1 MAWLFRESCLHDMT
15 RKIFNM
21 KSNSVKLKQPRHMIG
36 KSLLLSCLL
45 AASFTVSSAEQEQS
59 ELELYTQFLDQYEAY
74 RASQASAMFDVSW
87 ESVRAQAQK
96 AELLLAEAEHI
107 DLKKLPHH
115 EQVILKTLR
124 SRLEFFAH
132 EDDSYY
138 LTFSAAP
145 YRGGILFSR
154 MPMMLAPQDLST
166 PAGREAW
173 LGVLSAFSQYIRDL
187 DFKHKAQKERGIL
200 LPKPAILGIRDLYAS
215 QADIAQ
221 QQLEIA
227 VQKVAEYDDKVA
239 KEFKERA
246 LATLNSEFIS
256 ALQQFADTLGDEY
269 FSMAPERGGLWQY
282 PGGPEEYR
290 RLIKRYIAEDVDPKD
305 LFKRAQGYV
314 DDLEAKMAVISQE
327 MGFSGSSAEFKKQLW
342 TDLEQ
347 RPKNAQDIK
356 DTMLGYTAEITE
368 QLPKWF
374 GRLPKA
380 PHSAEA
386 IDPEVAKTVD
396 RGYFSPPNPL
406 NPVGIYYFKGFDMPS
421 YIYSDIAHLGAH
433 ELIPGHHF
441 QISLMLENE
450 SLPPA
455 LRRLGRFSG
464 FAEAWAEYAANLGV
478 EMGVFDTPLE
488 RYGILGQTLAMGAT
502 AAVVDIGYNYYG
514 WSYEEAEAYLD
525 KHCWG
530 PDCVPGSTS
539 RTFNGSV
546 ISATDLPGY
555 ILPYHLSYRKLLE
568 LREKAEKAL
577 GDRFDIREFHDAMLE
592 YGIIP
597 MDVLEFHIDHFI
609 DIRSK

>member
-1 MAWLFRESCLHDMT
+1 
-15 RKIFNM
+15 M
-21 KSNSVKLKQPRHMIG
+21 KSNSVKPKQPRFMIG

-45 AASFTVSSAEQEQS
+45 TASFTVSSAEQEQS

-74 RASQASAMFDVSW
+74 SASQASAMFDVSW
-87 ESVRAQAQK
+87 ESVQAKAQK

-115 EQVILKTLR
+115 EQVILKTLS
-124 SRLEFFAH
+124 SRLENFAH

-138 LTFSAAP
+138 LSFSAAP
-145 YRGGILFSR
+145 YRGGLMFSR
-154 MPMMLAPQDLST
+154 MPMMLAAQDLST
-166 PAGREAW
+166 RAGREAW
-173 LGVLSAFSQYIRDL
+173 LGVLSVFSQYIRDL

-200 LPKPAILGIRDLYAS
+200 LPKPAVLGIRDLYAS

-246 LATLNSEFIS
+246 LATLNSEFIP

-290 RLIKRYIAEDVDPKD
+290 WLIKQKLAEDVDPKD

-386 IDPEVAKTVD
+386 IDPRLAKTVD

-421 YIYSDIAHLGAH
+421 YIYSDIAHLAAH

-450 SLPPA
+450 SLPQSA
-455 LRRLGRFSG
+455 LTGLGSVGG

-502 AAVVDIGYNYYG
+502 AAVVDIGYNYHG

-568 LREKAEKAL
+568 LREKAVKAL

-609 DIRSK
+609 EIRSK

>member
-1 MAWLFRESCLHDMT
+1 
-15 RKIFNM
+15 M
-21 KSNSVKLKQPRHMIG
+21 KSNSVKPKQPRFMIG

-45 AASFTVSSAEQEQS
+45 TASFTVSSAEQEQS

-74 RASQASAMFDVSW
+74 SASQASAMFDVSW
-87 ESVRAQAQK
+87 ESVQAKAQK

-115 EQVILKTLR
+115 EQVILKTLS
-124 SRLEFFAH
+124 SRLENFAH

-138 LTFSAAP
+138 LSFSAAP
-145 YRGGILFSR
+145 YRGGLMFSR
-154 MPMMLAPQDLST
+154 MPMMLAAQDLST

-173 LGVLSAFSQYIRDL
+173 LGVLSVFSQYIRDL

-200 LPKPAILGIRDLYAS
+200 LPKPAVLGIRDLYAS
-215 QADIAQ
+215 QVDIAQ

-246 LATLNSEFIS
+246 LATLNSEFIP

-290 RLIKRYIAEDVDPKD
+290 WLIKQSLAEDVDPKD

-386 IDPEVAKTVD
+386 IDPRLAKTVD

-421 YIYSDIAHLGAH
+421 YIYSDIAHLAAH

-450 SLPPA
+450 SLPQSA
-455 LRRLGRFSG
+455 LTGLSSVNG

-568 LREKAEKAL
+568 LREKAVKAL

-609 DIRSK
+609 EIRSK

>member
-1 MAWLFRESCLHDMT
+1 
-15 RKIFNM
+15 M
-21 KSNSVKLKQPRHMIG
+21 KSNSLKPKQPRYLIG

-45 AASFTVSSAEQEQS
+45 AASFIVSSAEQEQS
-59 ELELYTQFLDQYEAY
+59 ELELYSQFLDQYEAY
-74 RASQASAMFDVSW
+74 GASQASAMFDVSW
-87 ESVRAQAQK
+87 ESVQAQAQK
-96 AELLLAEAEHI
+96 AELLLAEAAHI

-115 EQVILKTLR
+115 EQVILKTLS

-154 MPMMLAPQDLST
+154 MPMMLAAQDLST
-166 PAGREAW
+166 PVGREGW
-173 LGVLSAFSQYIRDL
+173 LGVISVLSKYIRDL
-187 DFKHKAQKERGIL
+187 DVKHKAQKERGIL

-221 QQLEIA
+221 RQLEIA
-227 VQKVAEYDDKVA
+227 VQKVAEYDEKVA

-290 RLIKRYIAEDVDPKD
+290 WLIKRYIAEDVDPKD

-314 DDLEAKMAVISQE
+314 DDLETKMAVISQE

-386 IDPEVAKTVD
+386 IDPELAKTVD
-396 RGYFSPPNPL
+396 RGYFLPPNPL

-455 LRRLGRFSG
+455 LGGLDSFGG
-464 FAEAWAEYAANLGV
+464 FVEAWAEYAANLGV

-539 RTFNGSV
+539 RSFNGSV
-546 ISATDLPGY
+546 ISATDLPGF

>member
-1 MAWLFRESCLHDMT
+1 
-15 RKIFNM
+15 
-21 KSNSVKLKQPRHMIG
+21 MIG
-36 KSLLLSCLL
+36 KSLLLSFCL
-45 AASFTVSSAEQEQS
+45 AASFTVSGAEQEQS
-59 ELELYTQFLDQYEAY
+59 ELELYTQFLERYEKY
-74 RASQASAMFDVSW
+74 SQSLASAVFDISW
-87 ESVRAQAQK
+87 ESVQARAQQ
-96 AELLLAEAEHI
+96 AEALLAEVQSI
-107 DLKKLPHH
+107 DLQKLPHH
-115 EQVILKTLR
+115 EQVILKTLS
-124 SRLEFFAH
+124 SRLEFSAH
-132 EDDSYY
+132 EDDSYF

-145 YRGGILFSR
+145 YRGGIMFSR
-154 MPMMLAPQDLST
+154 MPMMLAAQDLST

-173 LGVLSAFSQYIRDL
+173 LGVLSTFSQYIRDL
-187 DFKHKAQKERGIL
+187 DIKHKEQKERGIL
-200 LPKPAILGIRDLYAS
+200 LPKPALLGIRDLYKS
-215 QADIAQ
+215 QADIVQ
-221 QQLEIA
+221 RQLEIA
-227 VQKVAEYDDKVA
+227 VQKIAEYDDKVA

-246 LATLNSEFIS
+246 VAALESEFIS

-290 RLIKRYIAEDVDPKD
+290 WLIKRFIAEDVDPKE

-314 DDLEAKMAVISQE
+314 DDLEAKMAMISKD

-356 DTMLGYTAEITE
+356 DTMLGYTAEISE

-380 PHSAEA
+380 PHSAKA
-386 IDPEVAKTVD
+386 IDPELAKTVD
-396 RGYFSPPNPL
+396 RGYFAPPNPM

-421 YIYSDIAHLGAH
+421 YIYSDVAHLGAH

-441 QISLMLENE
+441 HVSLMLENE
-450 SLPPA
+450 SLPPVM
-455 LRRLGRFSG
+455 RSLGVLGGSSPG
-464 FAEAWAEYAANLGV
+464 ITEAWAEYAANLGV

-555 ILPYHLSYRKLLE
+555 ILP
-568 LREKAEKAL
+568 
-577 GDRFDIREFHDAMLE
+577 
-592 YGIIP
+592 
-597 MDVLEFHIDHFI
+597 
-609 DIRSK
+609 

>member
-1 MAWLFRESCLHDMT
+1 
-15 RKIFNM
+15 M
-21 KSNSVKLKQPRHMIG
+21 KSNSVKPKQPRYMIG
-36 KSLLLSCLL
+36 KSLLLSFCL
-45 AASFTVSSAEQEQS
+45 AASFTVSGAEQEQS
-59 ELELYTQFLDQYEAY
+59 ELELYTQFLERYEKY
-74 RASQASAMFDVSW
+74 SQSQASAVFDISR
-87 ESVRAQAQK
+87 ESVQARAQQ
-96 AELLLAEAEHI
+96 AEALLAEVQSI
-107 DLKKLPHH
+107 DLQKLPHH
-115 EQVILKTLR
+115 EQVILKTLS
-124 SRLEFFAH
+124 SRLEAFAH

-145 YRGGILFSR
+145 YRGGLMFSR
-154 MPMMLAPQDLST
+154 MPMMLAAQDLST

-173 LGVLSAFSQYIRDL
+173 LGVLSVFSQYIRDL

-200 LPKPAILGIRDLYAS
+200 LPKPAVLGIRDLYAS

-239 KEFKERA
+239 KEFKDRA
-246 LATLNSEFIS
+246 LATLNSEFIP

-290 RLIKRYIAEDVDPKD
+290 WLIKQSLAEDVDPKD

-356 DTMLGYTAEITE
+356 DTLLGYTAEITE

-386 IDPEVAKTVD
+386 IDPGLAKTLD

-421 YIYSDIAHLGAH
+421 YIYSDIAHLAAH

-450 SLPPA
+450 SLPQSA
-455 LRRLGRFSG
+455 LTGLSSVNG

-539 RTFNGSV
+539 TTFNGSV

-568 LREKAEKAL
+568 LREKAVKAL

>member
-1 MAWLFRESCLHDMT
+1 
-15 RKIFNM
+15 M
-21 KSNSVKLKQPRHMIG
+21 KSNSVKPKQPRFMIG

-45 AASFTVSSAEQEQS
+45 TASFTVSSAEQEQS

-74 RASQASAMFDVSW
+74 SASQASAMFDVSW
-87 ESVRAQAQK
+87 ESVQAKAQK

-115 EQVILKTLR
+115 EQVILKTLS
-124 SRLEFFAH
+124 SRLENFAH

-145 YRGGILFSR
+145 YRGGLMFSR
-154 MPMMLAPQDLST
+154 MPMMLAAQDLST
-166 PAGREAW
+166 RAGREAW
-173 LGVLSAFSQYIRDL
+173 LGVLSVFSQYIRDL

-200 LPKPAILGIRDLYAS
+200 LPKPAVLGIRDLYAS

-246 LATLNSEFIS
+246 LATLNSEFIP

-290 RLIKRYIAEDVDPKD
+290 WLIKQKLAEDVDPKD

-386 IDPEVAKTVD
+386 IDPRLAKTVD

-421 YIYSDIAHLGAH
+421 YIYSDIAHLAAH

-450 SLPPA
+450 SLPQSA
-455 LRRLGRFSG
+455 LTGLGSVGG

-502 AAVVDIGYNYYG
+502 AAVVDIGYNYHG

-568 LREKAEKAL
+568 LREKAVKAL

-609 DIRSK
+609 EIRSK

>member
-1 MAWLFRESCLHDMT
+1 
-15 RKIFNM
+15 M
-21 KSNSVKLKQPRHMIG
+21 KSNSVKPKQPRFMIG

-45 AASFTVSSAEQEQS
+45 TASFTVSSAEQEQS

-74 RASQASAMFDVSW
+74 SASQASAMFDVSW
-87 ESVRAQAQK
+87 ESVQAKAQK

-115 EQVILKTLR
+115 EQVILKTLS
-124 SRLEFFAH
+124 SRLENFAH

-145 YRGGILFSR
+145 YRGGLMFSR
-154 MPMMLAPQDLST
+154 MPMMLAAQDLST

-173 LGVLSAFSQYIRDL
+173 LGVLSVFSQYIRDL

-200 LPKPAILGIRDLYAS
+200 LPKPAVLGIRDLYAS

-239 KEFKERA
+239 KEFKDRA
-246 LATLNSEFIS
+246 LATLNSEFIP

-290 RLIKRYIAEDVDPKD
+290 WLIKQSLAEDVDPKD

-386 IDPEVAKTVD
+386 IDPRLAKTVD

-421 YIYSDIAHLGAH
+421 YIYSDIAHLAAH

-450 SLPPA
+450 SLPQSA
-455 LRRLGRFSG
+455 LNGLGSVAG

-568 LREKAEKAL
+568 LREKAVKAL

-609 DIRSK
+609 EIRSK

>member
-1 MAWLFRESCLHDMT
+1 
-15 RKIFNM
+15 M
-21 KSNSVKLKQPRHMIG
+21 KSNSVKPKQPRFMIG

-45 AASFTVSSAEQEQS
+45 TASFTVSSAEQEQS

-74 RASQASAMFDVSW
+74 SASQASAMFDVSW
-87 ESVRAQAQK
+87 ESVQAKAQK

-115 EQVILKTLR
+115 EQVILKTLS
-124 SRLEFFAH
+124 SRLENFAH

-138 LTFSAAP
+138 LSFSAAP
-145 YRGGILFSR
+145 YRGGLMFSR
-154 MPMMLAPQDLST
+154 MPMMLAAQDLST

-173 LGVLSAFSQYIRDL
+173 LGVLSVFSQYIRDL

-200 LPKPAILGIRDLYAS
+200 LPKPAVLGIRDLYAS

-239 KEFKERA
+239 KEFKDRA
-246 LATLNSEFIS
+246 LATLNSEFIP

-290 RLIKRYIAEDVDPKD
+290 WLIKQKLAEDVDPKD

-386 IDPEVAKTVD
+386 IDPRLAKTVD

-421 YIYSDIAHLGAH
+421 YIYSDIAHLAAH

-450 SLPPA
+450 SLPQSA
-455 LRRLGRFSG
+455 LTGLGSVGG

-568 LREKAEKAL
+568 LREKAVKAL

-609 DIRSK
+609 EIRSK

>member
-1 MAWLFRESCLHDMT
+1 MALSGVIPSRYDKE
-15 RKIFNM
+15 IFNM
-21 KSNSVKLKQPRHMIG
+21 KSNSVKPKKPRYMIG
-36 KSLLLSCLL
+36 KSLLLSFCL
-45 AASFTVSSAEQEQS
+45 AASFTVSGAEQEQS
-59 ELELYTQFLDQYEAY
+59 ELELYTQFLERYEKY
-74 RASQASAMFDVSW
+74 SQSQASAVFDISR
-87 ESVRAQAQK
+87 ESVQARAQQ
-96 AELLLAEAEHI
+96 AEALLAEVQSI
-107 DLKKLPHH
+107 DLQKLPHH
-115 EQVILKTLR
+115 EQVILKTLS
-124 SRLEFFAH
+124 SRLEFSAH
-132 EDDSYY
+132 EDDSYF

-145 YRGGILFSR
+145 YRGGIMFSR
-154 MPMMLAPQDLST
+154 MPMMLAAQDLST

-173 LGVLSAFSQYIRDL
+173 LGVLSTFSQYIRDL
-187 DFKHKAQKERGIL
+187 DIKHKEQKERGIL
-200 LPKPAILGIRDLYAS
+200 LPKPALLGIRDLYKS
-215 QADIAQ
+215 QADIVQ
-221 QQLEIA
+221 RQLEIA
-227 VQKVAEYDDKVA
+227 VQKIAEYDDKVA

-246 LATLNSEFIS
+246 VAALESEFIS

-290 RLIKRYIAEDVDPKD
+290 WLIKQFIAEDVGPKD

-314 DDLEAKMAVISQE
+314 DDLEAKMAMISKD

-356 DTMLGYTAEITE
+356 DTMLGYTAEISE

-380 PHSAEA
+380 PHSAKA
-386 IDPEVAKTVD
+386 IDPELAKTVD
-396 RGYFSPPNPL
+396 RGYFAPPNPM

-421 YIYSDIAHLGAH
+421 YIYSDIAHLAAH

-441 QISLMLENE
+441 HVSLMLENE
-450 SLPPA
+450 SLPPVM
-455 LRRLGRFSG
+455 RSLGVLGGFSPG
-464 FAEAWAEYAANLGV
+464 ITEAWAEYAANLGV

-539 RTFNGSV
+539 TTFNGSV
-546 ISATDLPGY
+546 
-555 ILPYHLSYRKLLE
+555 
-568 LREKAEKAL
+568 
-577 GDRFDIREFHDAMLE
+577 
-592 YGIIP
+592 
-597 MDVLEFHIDHFI
+597 
-609 DIRSK
+609 

>member
-1 MAWLFRESCLHDMT
+1 
-15 RKIFNM
+15 M
-21 KSNSVKLKQPRHMIG
+21 KSNSVKPKQPRFMIG

-45 AASFTVSSAEQEQS
+45 TASFTVSSAEQEQS

-74 RASQASAMFDVSW
+74 SASQASAMFDVSW
-87 ESVRAQAQK
+87 ESVQAKAQK

-115 EQVILKTLR
+115 EQVILKTLS
-124 SRLEFFAH
+124 SRLENFAH

-138 LTFSAAP
+138 LSFSAAP
-145 YRGGILFSR
+145 YRGGLMFSR
-154 MPMMLAPQDLST
+154 MPMMLAAQDLST

-173 LGVLSAFSQYIRDL
+173 LGVLSVFSQYIRDL

-200 LPKPAILGIRDLYAS
+200 LPKPAVLGIRDLYAS

-239 KEFKERA
+239 KEFKDRA
-246 LATLNSEFIS
+246 LATLNSEFIP

-290 RLIKRYIAEDVDPKD
+290 WLIKQKLAEDVDPKD

-386 IDPEVAKTVD
+386 IDPRLAKTVD

-421 YIYSDIAHLGAH
+421 YIYSDIAHLAAH

-450 SLPPA
+450 SLPQSA
-455 LRRLGRFSG
+455 LTGLGSVGG

-502 AAVVDIGYNYYG
+502 AAVVDIGYNYHG

-568 LREKAEKAL
+568 LREKAVKAL

-609 DIRSK
+609 EIRSK

>member
-1 MAWLFRESCLHDMT
+1 
-15 RKIFNM
+15 
-21 KSNSVKLKQPRHMIG
+21 
-36 KSLLLSCLL
+36 
-45 AASFTVSSAEQEQS
+45 
-59 ELELYTQFLDQYEAY
+59 
-74 RASQASAMFDVSW
+74 MFDVSW

-154 MPMMLAPQDLST
+154 MPMMLAAQDLST

>member
-1 MAWLFRESCLHDMT
+1 
-15 RKIFNM
+15 M
-21 KSNSVKLKQPRHMIG
+21 KSNSVKPKQPRFMIG

-45 AASFTVSSAEQEQS
+45 TASFTVSSAEQEQS

-74 RASQASAMFDVSW
+74 SASQASAMFDVSW
-87 ESVRAQAQK
+87 ESVQAKAQK

-115 EQVILKTLR
+115 EQVILKTLS
-124 SRLEFFAH
+124 SRLENFAH

-145 YRGGILFSR
+145 YRGGLMFSR
-154 MPMMLAPQDLST
+154 MPMMLAAQDLST

-173 LGVLSAFSQYIRDL
+173 LGVLSVFSQYIRDL

-200 LPKPAILGIRDLYAS
+200 LPKPAVLGIRDLYAS

-246 LATLNSEFIS
+246 LATLNSEFIP

-290 RLIKRYIAEDVDPKD
+290 WLIKQKLAEDVDPKD

-368 QLPKWF
+368 RLPKWF

-386 IDPEVAKTVD
+386 IDPRLAKTVD

-421 YIYSDIAHLGAH
+421 YIYSDIAHLAAH

-450 SLPPA
+450 SLPQSA
-455 LRRLGRFSG
+455 LTGLGSVGG

-546 ISATDLPGY
+546 LSATDLPGY

-568 LREKAEKAL
+568 LREKAVKAL

-609 DIRSK
+609 EIRSK

>member
-1 MAWLFRESCLHDMT
+1 
-15 RKIFNM
+15 M
-21 KSNSVKLKQPRHMIG
+21 KSNSVKPKQPRFMIG

-45 AASFTVSSAEQEQS
+45 TASFTVSSAEQEQS

-74 RASQASAMFDVSW
+74 SASQASAMFDVSW
-87 ESVRAQAQK
+87 ESVQAKAQK

-115 EQVILKTLR
+115 EQVILKTLS
-124 SRLEFFAH
+124 SRLENFAH

-138 LTFSAAP
+138 LSFSAAP
-145 YRGGILFSR
+145 YRGGLMFSR
-154 MPMMLAPQDLST
+154 MPMMLAAQDLST

-173 LGVLSAFSQYIRDL
+173 LGVLSVFSQYIRDL

-200 LPKPAILGIRDLYAS
+200 LPKPAVLGIRDLYAS

-239 KEFKERA
+239 KEFKDRA
-246 LATLNSEFIS
+246 LATLNSEFIP

-290 RLIKRYIAEDVDPKD
+290 WLIKQSLAEDVDPKD

-386 IDPEVAKTVD
+386 IDPRLAKTVD

-421 YIYSDIAHLGAH
+421 YIYSDIAHLAAH

-450 SLPPA
+450 SLPQSA
-455 LRRLGRFSG
+455 LTGLGSVGG

-568 LREKAEKAL
+568 LREKAVKAL

-609 DIRSK
+609 EIRSK

>member
-1 MAWLFRESCLHDMT
+1 
-15 RKIFNM
+15 
-21 KSNSVKLKQPRHMIG
+21 
-36 KSLLLSCLL
+36 
-45 AASFTVSSAEQEQS
+45 
-59 ELELYTQFLDQYEAY
+59 
-74 RASQASAMFDVSW
+74 MFDVSW
-87 ESVRAQAQK
+87 ESVQAKAQK

-115 EQVILKTLR
+115 EQVILKTLS
-124 SRLEFFAH
+124 SRLENFAH

-138 LTFSAAP
+138 LSFSAAP
-145 YRGGILFSR
+145 YRGGLMFSR
-154 MPMMLAPQDLST
+154 MPMMLAAQDLST

-173 LGVLSAFSQYIRDL
+173 LGMLSVFSQYIRDL

-200 LPKPAILGIRDLYAS
+200 LPKPAVLGIRDLYAS

-239 KEFKERA
+239 KEFKDRA
-246 LATLNSEFIS
+246 LATLNSEFIP

-290 RLIKRYIAEDVDPKD
+290 WLIKQKLAEDVDPKD

-386 IDPEVAKTVD
+386 IDPRLAKTVD

-421 YIYSDIAHLGAH
+421 YIYSDIAHLAAH

-450 SLPPA
+450 SLPQSA
-455 LRRLGRFSG
+455 LTGLGSVGG

-502 AAVVDIGYNYYG
+502 AAVVDIGYNYHG

-568 LREKAEKAL
+568 LREKAVKAL

-609 DIRSK
+609 EIRSK

>member
-1 MAWLFRESCLHDMT
+1 
-15 RKIFNM
+15 M
-21 KSNSVKLKQPRHMIG
+21 KSNSVKPKQPRFMIG

-45 AASFTVSSAEQEQS
+45 TASFTVSSAEQEQS

-74 RASQASAMFDVSW
+74 SASQASAMFDVSW
-87 ESVRAQAQK
+87 ESVQAKAQK

-115 EQVILKTLR
+115 EQVILKTLS
-124 SRLEFFAH
+124 SRLENFAH

-138 LTFSAAP
+138 LSFSAAP
-145 YRGGILFSR
+145 YRGGLMFSR
-154 MPMMLAPQDLST
+154 MPMMLAAQDLST
-166 PAGREAW
+166 RAGREAW
-173 LGVLSAFSQYIRDL
+173 LGVLSVFSQYIRDL

-200 LPKPAILGIRDLYAS
+200 LPKPAVLGIRDLYAS

-246 LATLNSEFIS
+246 LATLNSEFIP

-290 RLIKRYIAEDVDPKD
+290 WLIKQSLAEDVDPKD

-386 IDPEVAKTVD
+386 IDPRLAKTVD

-421 YIYSDIAHLGAH
+421 YIYSDIAHLAAH

-450 SLPPA
+450 SLPQSA
-455 LRRLGRFSG
+455 LTGLGSVGG

-502 AAVVDIGYNYYG
+502 AAVVDIGYNYHG

-568 LREKAEKAL
+568 LREKAVKAL

-609 DIRSK
+609 EIRSK